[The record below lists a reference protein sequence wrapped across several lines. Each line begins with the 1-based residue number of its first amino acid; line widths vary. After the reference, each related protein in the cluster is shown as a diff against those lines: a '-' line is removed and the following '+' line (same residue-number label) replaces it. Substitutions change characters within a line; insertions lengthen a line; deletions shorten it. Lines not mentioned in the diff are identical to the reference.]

1 MKSASIIPKTFIGLC
16 LLFSISAPGQTNK
29 DKIQGTW
36 KVYKY
41 ELKKPSSVS
50 DELMNKIEGTIFRF
64 DNCLLTISK
73 KENGINDSKSGT
85 YSLTGNKLTLGV
97 DQPEAEIILL
107 NDTQLNIKLPHN
119 QGILYFSKS

>member
-1 MKSASIIPKTFIGLC
+1 MKSVSIIPKTFIGLC
-16 LLFSISAPGQTNK
+16 LLFSISALGQTNQE
-29 DKIQGTW
+29 KIQGTW
-36 KVYKY
+36 EVYKY
-41 ELKKPSSVS
+41 ELDKPFSVS
-50 DELMNKIEGTIFRF
+50 EKFMNKLEGTIFSF

-73 KENGINDSKSGT
+73 KENGVNDSKSGT
-85 YSLTGNKLTLGV
+85 YSLIGNKLTLGA